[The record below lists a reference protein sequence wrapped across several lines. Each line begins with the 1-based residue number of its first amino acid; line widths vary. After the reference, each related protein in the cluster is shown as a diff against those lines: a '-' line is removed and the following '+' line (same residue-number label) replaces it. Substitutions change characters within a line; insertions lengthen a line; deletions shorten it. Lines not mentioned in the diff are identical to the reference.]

1 MTRAKLSQITVYP
14 VKSVA
19 GISMSTAWVEKQG
32 LVFDR
37 RFMLAFVD
45 GGMVTARRFPQMV
58 TIKAALLADGIRFT
72 APNVTDLVIHY
83 DQFSMQPFDT
93 TVWKDTFSAFTT
105 DERADRWFS
114 LIIGE
119 PVKLLYTGE
128 QSNRYREKLGH
139 NVSFADGYPLL
150 VISQGSLDEL
160 NRRSSEKHA
169 MAQFR
174 PNLVVNDCAP
184 FAEDKWKRI
193 KIGEVEFA
201 VVKPCERCVLTT
213 VDVKTGR
220 FKTSRE
226 PLKTLAQF
234 RANEHGGV
242 FFGQN
247 LVALNEGIINQNDLV
262 EVLEYQQGE
271 TYIDQSP
278 ASVTQTSEQSG
289 PSAIPEQE
297 GSVYKNQTLTLSFN
311 GTAIFGNNQMTLLE
325 QAERNGVAIAN
336 SCRAGLCGTCRV
348 KVVEGDVDQADVPAL
363 PHIDSE
369 NGMVL
374 ACCCVPQ
381 SDVKIEY

>member
-32 LVFDR
+32 LAFDR

-45 GGMVTARRFPQMV
+45 GSMITARRFPQMV
-58 TIKAALLADGIRFT
+58 KIRSALLPDGIRFS

-83 DQFSMQPFDT
+83 DQFAMQPFNT

-105 DERADRWFS
+105 DEQADRWFS
-114 LIIGE
+114 RIIGE

-150 VISQGSLDEL
+150 LISQGSLDEL
-160 NRRSSEKHA
+160 NRRSPEKHS

-174 PNLVVNDCAP
+174 PNLVASDCAP

-213 VDVKTGR
+213 VDVQTGR

-234 RANEHGGV
+234 RANEQGGV

-247 LVALNEGIINQNDLV
+247 LVALNEGMINQDDLI

-271 TYIDQSP
+271 EYADHFSGSASSQSE
-278 ASVTQTSEQSG
+278 EQSA
-289 PSAIPEQE
+289 SAFPEQN
-297 GSVYKNQTLTLSFN
+297 STVKASQTLTLLFN
-311 GTAIFGNNQMTLLE
+311 DTVVFGNSEMTLLE

-348 KVVEGDVDQADVPAL
+348 KVVAGEVDQADVPAL
-363 PHIDSE
+363 PHIDSA

-381 SDVKIEY
+381 SDVKIEF